1 MTLRYRELME
11 KIRPRW
17 DETKPL
23 TTKNPE
29 KKLNSKGEQDFAGL
43 HGEPVPPKDVLPGN
57 PDVMNAT
64 KLQRGKAH
72 KAGKDLDLEGGD
84 REAPKQGNSAKL
96 GFNTWNN
103 SMGKAPT
110 KQTNS
115 PGRGSNLSNGD
126 TKVIRLSPTAV
137 DPSKNNG
144 IQEGIFVNLPLI
156 AEDTEDYELRFRNGE
171 VAIISPASAQRLLT
185 IESKLSKPNSA
196 SFRRRL
202 DESPENMMMLLSI
215 GGK

>member
-1 MTLRYRELME
+1 MTVRFRELME
-11 KIRPRW
+11 KVRPRW

-23 TTKNPE
+23 TTKNPKE
-29 KKLNSKGEQDFAGL
+29 KLQAQGEKDFADQ
-43 HGEPVPPKDVLPGN
+43 HGEPEIAKETLPGN
-57 PDVMNAT
+57 ADVLNAS
-64 KLQRGKAH
+64 KAKKTNMH
-72 KAGKDLDLEGGD
+72 GAGKELTTNGD
-84 REAPKQGNSAKL
+84 RSAPTQGNSAKL
-96 GFNTWNN
+96 SFNTWNN

-126 TKVIRLSPTAV
+126 TKIIRLSPTAV

-144 IQEGIFVNLPLI
+144 IQEGVFINLPLI
-156 AEDTEDYELRFRNGE
+156 AEDNEDYELRFRNGE
-171 VAIISPASAQRLLT
+171 LAIVSPATAQRLLT

-196 SFRRRL
+196 SFRRKL